1 MSSAALF
8 LYRLLRK
15 VDFLTY
21 KSDNNHRA
29 ATIRARYHLTG
40 TLDYEKYNRLAGSA
54 RQLAHKLSNLDPS
67 DPFRKQ
73 LESQM
78 LDKFYDMGILKQN
91 REQGVGLSAI
101 ERDVT
106 VSAFARRRLGVV
118 MKRIGMVENVAAVS
132 EPFFFF
138 LSLFSCFFL
147 GYISM
152 LGLAQRANDFGLF
165 FSIE

>member
-138 LSLFSCFFL
+138 CLCSPV
-147 GYISM
+147 
-152 LGLAQRANDFGLF
+152 F
-165 FSIE
+165 FSAISAC